1 MGKRRKAREI
11 ILKTLFQMDVGKNGM
26 DESLLYA
33 LGRVQNPRI
42 IDYAGN
48 VVRKTCEN
56 LQRIDRIISEK
67 SRNWNL
73 TRIAHVDKNILRMAI
88 CEILYLDD
96 VPPSVSINEAVELS
110 KIYSTEDSGK
120 FINGI
125 LGTLAEELEKEGV
138 R

>member
-125 LGTLAEELEKEGV
+125 LGALAEELEKEGV